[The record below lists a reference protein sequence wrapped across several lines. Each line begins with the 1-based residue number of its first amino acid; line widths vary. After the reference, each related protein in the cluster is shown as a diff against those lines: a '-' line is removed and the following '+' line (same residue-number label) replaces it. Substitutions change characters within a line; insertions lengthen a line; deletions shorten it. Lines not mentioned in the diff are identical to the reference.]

1 MSFSHN
7 KNILNSW
14 YSVCQFA
21 QTIWS
26 IELPI
31 IVNLGQNTFANAVDA
46 YFSEKKNI
54 LECEA
59 QN

>member
-7 KNILNSW
+7 KNILHSC
-14 YSVCQFA
+14 YSVCQFVD
-21 QTIWS
+21 TIWS

-31 IVNLGQNTFANAVDA
+31 LVNVGQNTFANAVDA
-46 YFSEKKNI
+46 YFSEKSI

-59 QN
+59 